1 MSRRS
6 SSAFEGDDQ
15 QRPAKRNKSIQPSAY
30 NPFSSSALRSSP
42 TPPTLPGQ
50 AAGAGTGTSSTARS
64 SAPSFGPRK
73 SRNIPEVISLE
84 DDEIDIAPFRRPTP
98 SEAVRVKN
106 EYSPKRKG
114 STSQA
119 RGQVKHER
127 STSSASLT
135 PRGSRRSQSSTD
147 TRSLEGSEDTPISLE
162 DFDDDDL
169 ATRMAR
175 SPSAPSEG
183 LFVSR
188 EGTPVDQDA
197 SNGDGR
203 SASSTPAS
211 QAATPTETAVVLTAE
226 QQEVVNAALR
236 GRRNI
241 FYTGAAGSGKS
252 TVLIA
257 IRTGLCAKGKRVEV
271 VAPTGRAALDVGGT
285 TTWSFVGWQPDSVK
299 LPIQEL
305 ERLAETRFVRQRMRE
320 IDVLIIDEISMVENH
335 FFGRL
340 DRVMKAA
347 RDDDGPFGG
356 VQLIV
361 TGDFCQL
368 PPVEPFQHC
377 FQCGY
382 ELLPK
387 LDSTQYVC
395 GTHGTFF
402 DTDKW
407 AFRSDA
413 WEDANFLCFHLKTI
427 HRQEDGSFQSILQK
441 IRFGNT
447 LTEDERF
454 LLLNHQYDVRNATRL
469 FATRSEVRS
478 INNSEFD
485 KLRARPVTYHCLDHW
500 KHNRE
505 HTHLKYKGLRHNDG
519 TLKAL
524 KDHQYE
530 PIVHFKVGMRVIL
543 MVNIDIGKG
552 LVNGSQ
558 GEIVAFLKHR
568 EEKLP
573 KASNR
578 PDSSVRMSDDKQER
592 NATAGVQSLGGKYA
606 LLQYAQV
613 KQFIADDK
621 NHDKVWPIVKFDK
634 VKKPI
639 AVYANCRVRALGD
652 DEPYSL
658 IARTQIPLAPAWA
671 MTIHK
676 SQGMTLNK
684 VTVDVSRTFEQGQ
697 DYVALSRAR
706 NLEGLKI
713 EGAGAGWTGKGC
725 NEEVKNFLREK
736 FPELDIE

>member
-1 MSRRS
+1 MLRRAA
-6 SSAFEGDDQ
+6 SAFEGDEQ
-15 QRPAKRNKSIQPSAY
+15 QRPSKRNKSVQPSGY
-30 NPFSSSALRSSP
+30 RSYS
-42 TPPTLPGQ
+42 
-50 AAGAGTGTSSTARS
+50 GTGTSSTPPS
-64 SAPSFGPRK
+64 FAPSFALRN
-73 SRNIPEVISLE
+73 SREIPEVIDLE
-84 DDEIDIAPFRRPTP
+84 DAEKAF
-98 SEAVRVKN
+98 RVKN
-106 EYSPKRKG
+106 EYSPRLKG
-114 STSQA
+114 PASQA
-119 RGQVKHER
+119 RDHNKQER
-127 STSSASLT
+127 SISSAYLT
-135 PRGSRRSQSSTD
+135 PRDSQASRR
-147 TRSLEGSEDTPISLE
+147 LEGSEDTPISLD

-188 EGTPVDQDA
+188 EGTPVDEEA
-197 SNGDGR
+197 RN
-203 SASSTPAS
+203 ASSTPAS

-226 QQEVVNAALR
+226 QQKVVDAALR
-236 GRRNI
+236 GRRSI

-257 IRTGLCAKGKRVEV
+257 IRRGLCAKGKRVEV

-285 TTWSFVGWQPDSVK
+285 TTWSFAGWQPDSMK
-299 LPIQEL
+299 QPIREL
-305 ERLAETRFVRQRMRE
+305 ERLAEIRFVRQRMRE

-335 FFGRL
+335 FFERL

-368 PPVEPFQHC
+368 PPVEPFHHC
-377 FQCGY
+377 FQCGD
-382 ELLPK
+382 ELLPT

-395 GTHGTFF
+395 GKHGTFF

-427 HRQEDGSFQSILQK
+427 HRQEDGTFQSILQK

-447 LTEDERF
+447 LAEDERF

-469 FATRSEVRS
+469 FATRSEVQS
-478 INNSEFD
+478 INNAEFD
-485 KLRARPVTYHCLDHW
+485 KLRARPVTYYCLDHW
-500 KHNRE
+500 KWNRE
-505 HTHLKYKGLRHNDG
+505 HAHLKYKGARHNDG

-573 KASNR
+573 KVSNR

-621 NHDKVWPIVKFDK
+621 NRYKVWPIVKFDK
-634 VKKPI
+634 VKKPT

-652 DEPYSL
+652 EEPYSL

-713 EGAGAGWTGKGC
+713 EGAGPSWTGMGC
-725 NEEVKNFLREK
+725 NEEVKHFLK
-736 FPELDIE
+736 VNFPELDIE